1 MNSFR
6 LTAVGVLA
14 RNPELTAKGDLTFAR
29 FCLRG
34 SDSAGESEK
43 DGSREFVTSL
53 WFIAVGEIAESIARH
68 SRKGDQLILEARI
81 VANDWTDKDGERQ
94 RGHTFIV
101 TGFLF
106 GATSGGHG
114 SPIGCRGDTPHA
126 PLPDANAAESEE
138 EEMAA

>member
-6 LTAVGVLA
+6 LTAVGILA
-14 RNPELTAKGDLTFAR
+14 RNPELTSRGDITFAR
-29 FCLRG
+29 FCLVG
-34 SDSAGESEK
+34 NDSASETEK
-43 DGSREFVTSL
+43 DGPRELVTSL
-53 WFIAVGEIAESIARH
+53 WFIAFGKIAESIARH

-81 VANDWTDKDGERQ
+81 VANNWTDEGGERQ

-106 GATSGGHG
+106 GATSGRDGP
-114 SPIGCRGDTPHA
+114 PIARRGDAPHP
-126 PLPDANAAESEE
+126 PLSDADGAEAEE